1 MRVLTDVLYI
11 QISKLL
17 AVGSHLKYSP
27 LRLKLGR
34 AGGEEGG
41 GEDGDKCTSSVILI
55 QKQVHKSGGFYD
67 SEHPSE
73 NNARAKS
80 PRITGRLKLVAT
92 RIYILNLDS

>member
-1 MRVLTDVLYI
+1 MCVRVLTDVLYI

-34 AGGEEGG
+34 EGG
-41 GEDGDKCTSSVILI
+41 GGGDGDKCTSSVILI

-80 PRITGRLKLVAT
+80 SRITGRLKLVAT